1 MLPASWAAG
10 ALQGLSRD
18 GQAVALGQR
27 TVKGVSY
34 VVFDA
39 VAGDYVASYPAAP
52 VPGAGAPARSPR
64 PRVKVK
70 LLSKRVS
77 KRGTLTFRVSCPAA
91 LRRCKVRIV
100 LKRGKTSA
108 GRTSVTVRGGRSVK
122 AKVRLTKRVRRLL
135 ARKHKLTLKA
145 SVAARYAD
153 GSRSSQSLR
162 FSVRRR

>member
-1 MLPASWAAG
+1 M
-10 ALQGLSRD
+10 R
-18 GQAVALGQR
+18 
-27 TVKGVSY
+27 
-34 VVFDA
+34 
-39 VAGDYVASYPAAP
+39 
-52 VPGAGAPARSPR
+52 
-64 PRVKVK
+64 

-100 LKRGKTSA
+100 LKQGRTSA
-108 GRTSVTVRGGRSVK
+108 GRTSVTVRGGKSVK

-145 SVAARYAD
+145 SVAATYAD

-162 FSVRRR
+162 FRVRRR